1 MAGTNV
7 RCTERRM
14 VGAMGGDAPEQR
26 NQSKYISIAEMA
38 ADLEAPQRTIRNAL
52 AKGKLRGL
60 YLGTR
65 AGWRVTR
72 EDYAVWK
79 RSLDNQQGRVDMSTS
94 MSAPEQQ
101 YREVFGG
108 KVFRCPTCGSQQ
120 VLPGEMEPEQNPTL
134 GLINVIGCKNCAQE
148 YAICF
153 GDRMQTV
160 AVRTADEPWSL
171 ERTRDLQWL
180 LVAQQGW

>member
-1 MAGTNV
+1 
-7 RCTERRM
+7 M
-14 VGAMGGDAPEQR
+14 VGAVAGDTPDQR
-26 NQSKYISIAEMA
+26 DQSKYISIAEMA
-38 ADLEAPQRTIRNAL
+38 ADLEASQRTIRSAL

-79 RSLDNQQGRVDMSTS
+79 RSLDNQQGRVDMTTSVST
-94 MSAPEQQ
+94 PEQR

-108 KVFRCPTCGSQQ
+108 KVFCCPTCGAQH
-120 VLPGEMEPEQNPTL
+120 VLPDEMESEQNPTL
-134 GLINVIGCKNCAQE
+134 GLIHVIGCKNCARE

-160 AVRTADEPWSL
+160 AVRAAGEPWSR

-180 LVAQQGW
+180 LGAQQGW